1 MHDLEAIPDTQAEE
15 LAKEAV
21 KRIQQSTEFKA
32 KICLPGAISAELE
45 KETAVQALKK
55 GFDVKKV
62 SKVYKKGKSS
72 KKYFYAYLKA
82 IL

>member
-1 MHDLEAIPDTQAEE
+1 LKAIPDAQAEE

-21 KRIQQSTEFKA
+21 KRIQRSTNFKV
-32 KICLPGAISAELE
+32 KICLPGSISVELE
-45 KETAVQALKK
+45 KEMAVQALKR
-55 GFDVKKV
+55 GFDVEKV
-62 SKVYKKGKSS
+62 SKVYQKGKSS

>member
-1 MHDLEAIPDTQAEE
+1 LKAIPDAQAEE
-15 LAKEAV
+15 LAKEAA
-21 KRIQQSTEFKA
+21 KRIQQSTEFKV
-32 KICLPGAISAELE
+32 KICLPGSISVELE
-45 KETAVQALKK
+45 KEMAVQALKR

-62 SKVYKKGKSS
+62 SKVYQKGKSS